1 MDRLTGM
8 QVFALVVETGSFSA
22 ASERLGI
29 SRAAASKYVSQLE
42 AHLGGRL
49 LHRTTRR
56 VNPTEPGRAY
66 FERCKE
72 ILQNLEEAE
81 GMVSGLS
88 QQPRGLL
95 RMSAPSNLAS
105 RHIMPMVSEFMQTYP
120 EITVELMCS
129 ERAVDLVDEGYDL
142 ALRISAMPDP
152 ELIARRLA
160 PIRHVL
166 VASPGYLAQHPLP
179 TRPQDLEQHA
189 CVLYSHTPNATWHFT
204 KDGTRT
210 SVKVSGSMITDNPDV
225 ILESAITG
233 LGITYLPSFLISDP
247 IRSGELRL
255 VLEDYKATEMSL
267 YAVYASRKYLPAK
280 TRVFIDFIKE
290 RISDPPYWDHF
301 LNGRR

>member
-120 EITVELMCS
+120 EIRVELMCS
-129 ERAVDLVDEGYDL
+129 ERTVDLVDEGFDL

-152 ELIARRLA
+152 ELVARRLA

-166 VASPGYLAQHPLP
+166 VASPGYLAKHPLP
-179 TRPQDLEQHA
+179 TRPQDLERHA
-189 CVLYSHTPNATWHFT
+189 CVLYSHTPNATWQFT
-204 KDGTRT
+204 KDGART

-225 ILESAITG
+225 ILESAIAG

-255 VLEDYKATEMSL
+255 VLEDYEATEMSL
-267 YAVYASRKYLPAK
+267 YAVYASRKHLPAK

-301 LNGRR
+301 LGERR

>member
-8 QVFALVVETGSFSA
+8 QVFVLVVETGSFSA

-29 SRAAASKYVSQLE
+29 SRAAASKHVSQLE

-56 VNPTEPGRAY
+56 VNPTESGRAY

-72 ILQNLEEAE
+72 ILQNLEEAD
-81 GMVSGLS
+81 GIVSGLS

-95 RMSAPSNLAS
+95 RISAPSNLAS

-120 EITVELMCS
+120 EISVELMCS
-129 ERAVDLVDEGYDL
+129 ERRVDLVDEGYDL

-166 VASPGYLAQHPLP
+166 VASPDYLAKHPTP
-179 TRPQDLEQHA
+179 TTPQELEEHA
-189 CVLYSHTPNATWHFT
+189 CVLYSHNPSSTWHFT
-204 KDGTRT
+204 KEGTRT

-225 ILESAITG
+225 ILESAISG
-233 LGITYLPSFLISDP
+233 LGITNLPSFLISDA
-247 IRSGELRL
+247 IRSGELKM
-255 VLEDYKATEMSL
+255 VLEDYGTPEMSL
-267 YAVYASRKYLPAK
+267 YAVYTSRKHLPAK
-280 TRVFIDFIKE
+280 VRVFIDFIKE
-290 RISDPPYWDHF
+290 RISDPPYWDNF
-301 LNGRR
+301 LTARS